1 MKIRRENNAI
11 KLNSALLHKN
21 NAVNA
26 LKRAENEVF
35 GGIDTKIL
43 RSGNQ
48 SLERR
53 LKRLKK
59 KTNFQIKPDKN

>member
-1 MKIRRENNAI
+1 MKTQRINDRI
-11 KLNSALLHKN
+11 KLNSGLLHKN
-21 NAVNA
+21 NVNKA
-26 LKRAENEVF
+26 LKRAEESIL
-35 GGIDTKIL
+35 GKISTKIQ
-43 RSGNQ
+43 RAENQ